1 MVNNGEDFYELTP
14 SIKKQLLSIGTEEII
29 IDGERSPLMVGMQRT
44 TASLVKCFEGTARK
58 IIYSDLW
65 NSP

>member
-58 IIYSDLW
+58 IIYPDLW